1 MQVLGF
7 SVCTLPKQAQD
18 KKIPRSIV
26 CTSFFV
32 SGMSLLIAYGP
43 PYKTCKIL
51 LREEALGSALL
62 EKVRVP
68 PNVTYSAV
76 TTVSY

>member
-7 SVCTLPKQAQD
+7 SAWTLPKQAQD

-32 SGMSLLIAYGP
+32 CIWYVLADCLWA
-43 PYKTCKIL
+43 KTCKIL
-51 LREEALGSALL
+51 LQEEALGSALL